1 MGSLFAGGGAGDR
14 DYKQVVRDAIDSIG
28 EDVSLKIDTKDI
40 NTIYLHEATKCLR
53 RSFYDRMDPLDT
65 AQTQFNKVLG
75 GLFRKM
81 KSNAT
86 TGKYDM
92 DGGLVLKG
100 EADMIKDDVILIFRS
115 VDKFPENPMP
125 VDMLYLNACMW
136 LFEKI
141 EGVIVYITPDGKEDS
156 FVANRNQKMFEEVIR
171 RTKVL
176 HDLLE
181 KNKADP
187 KAKPPIIEPSLDCL
201 DCQYYERC
209 YIKKKTGKT
218 ITISS
223 LFGKFGKED
232 TI

>member
-1 MGSLFAGGGAGDR
+1 MGSSDAGDR

-28 EDVSLKIDTKDI
+28 EDVSFKIDAKDI
-40 NTIYLHEATKCLR
+40 TIIYLYETTKCLR
-53 RSFYDRMDPLDT
+53 RSFYDRTDPLST
-65 AQTQFNKVLG
+65 EHTQFNKVLG

-81 KSNAT
+81 KSHST
-86 TGKYDM
+86 MGKYDM
-92 DGGLVLKG
+92 KSGLTLKG
-100 EADMIKDDVILIFRS
+100 QVDMIKDDVVLIFRS
-115 VDKFPENPMP
+115 IAKFPENPMP
-125 VDMLYLNACMW
+125 ADMLYVNACMW
-136 LFEKI
+136 MFDKI
-141 EGVIVYITPDGKEDS
+141 EGIIVYITPDGKEDS
-156 FVANRNQKMFEEVIR
+156 FVTNRNQKMFEEVIR

-187 KAKPPIIEPSLDCL
+187 KAKPPIIEPSQDCL

-209 YIKKKTGKT
+209 FIKKKTGKT
-218 ITISS
+218 ITLSS

>member
-1 MGSLFAGGGAGDR
+1 MGPLFAGGGAGDR
-14 DYKQVVRDAIDSIG
+14 DYKQVVKDAFDSI
-28 EDVSLKIDTKDI
+28 DDVVSLKIDTKDI

-53 RSFYDRMDPLDT
+53 RSFYDRMDPLET
-65 AQTQFNKVLG
+65 EQTQFNKVLG

-86 TGKYDM
+86 VGKYDL
-92 DGGLVLKG
+92 DGGLALKG
-100 EADMIKDDVILIFRS
+100 QADMIKDDVVLLFRS
-115 VDKFPENPMP
+115 IDKFPENPLA

-136 LFEKI
+136 LFDKI

-156 FVANRNQKMFEEVIR
+156 FVTNRNQKMFEEVVR

-181 KNKADP
+181 KNNADP

-209 YIKKKTGKT
+209 YIKKKTGRT
-218 ITISS
+218 ITMGS
-223 LFGKFGKED
+223 LLNQFSKDD

>member
-1 MGSLFAGGGAGDR
+1 MGRSDAGDR

-28 EDVSLKIDTKDI
+28 EDISFKIDTKDI
-40 NTIYLHEATKCLR
+40 NTIYLYEATKCLR
-53 RSFYDRMDPLDT
+53 RSFYDRTDLLET
-65 AQTQFNKVLG
+65 EHTQFNKILG
-75 GLFRKM
+75 GLFRKI
-81 KSNAT
+81 KSQST
-86 TGKYDM
+86 VGEYDM
-92 DGGLVLKG
+92 TGGLTLKG
-100 EADMIKDDVILIFRS
+100 QADMIKDDVVLLFRS
-115 VDKFPENPMP
+115 IDKFPENPLA

-136 LFEKI
+136 LFDKI

-156 FVANRNQKMFEEVIR
+156 FVTNRNQKMFEEVVR
-171 RTKVL
+171 RTKIF

-181 KNKADP
+181 KNNADP
-187 KAKPPIIEPSLDCL
+187 KAKPPIIEPSLDCV

-209 YIKKKTGKT
+209 YIRKKTGKT

>member
-1 MGSLFAGGGAGDR
+1 MGPLFAGGGAGDR
-14 DYKQVVRDAIDSIG
+14 DYKQVVKDAFDSID
-28 EDVSLKIDTKDI
+28 DVGSLKIDTKDI
-40 NTIYLHEATKCLR
+40 ISIYLHEATKCLR
-53 RSFYDRMDPLDT
+53 RSFYDRTDPLET
-65 AQTQFNKVLG
+65 EQTQFNKVLG

-86 TGKYDM
+86 VGKYDL
-92 DGGLVLKG
+92 DGGLTLKG
-100 EADMIKDDVILIFRS
+100 QADMIKDDVVLLFRS
-115 VDKFPENPMP
+115 IDKFPENPMP

-136 LFEKI
+136 LFDKI

-156 FVANRNQKMFEEVIR
+156 FVTNRNQNMFEEVVR
-171 RTKVL
+171 RTKIF

-181 KNKADP
+181 KNNADP

-209 YIKKKTGKT
+209 YIRKKQGKT
-218 ITISS
+218 VTISS

-232 TI
+232 NI

>member
-1 MGSLFAGGGAGDR
+1 MGPLFAGGGAGDR
-14 DYKQVVRDAIDSIG
+14 DYKQVVKDAFDSI
-28 EDVSLKIDTKDI
+28 DDVVSLKIDTKDI

-53 RSFYDRMDPLDT
+53 RSFYDRMDPLET
-65 AQTQFNKVLG
+65 EQTQFNKVLG

-86 TGKYDM
+86 VGKYDLN
-92 DGGLVLKG
+92 GGLTLKG
-100 EADMIKDDVILIFRS
+100 QADMIKDDVVLLFRS
-115 VDKFPENPMP
+115 IDKFPENPLA

-136 LFEKI
+136 LFDKI

-156 FVANRNQKMFEEVIR
+156 FVTNRNQKMFEEVVR

-181 KNKADP
+181 KNNADP

-209 YIKKKTGKT
+209 YIKKKTVRT
-218 ITISS
+218 ITMGS
-223 LFGKFGKED
+223 LLNQFSKDD